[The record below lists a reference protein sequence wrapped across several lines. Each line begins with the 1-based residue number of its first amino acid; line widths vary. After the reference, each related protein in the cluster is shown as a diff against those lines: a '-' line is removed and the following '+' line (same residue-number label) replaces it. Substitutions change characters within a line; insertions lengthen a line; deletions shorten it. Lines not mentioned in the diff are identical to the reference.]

1 MKRLIVLLFISS
13 CANPVKEEKI
23 LFDGVDTILMQSRE
37 HIDTIVKFLP
47 KVDKQIEKA
56 EKQVLLN
63 VLSIKLQNAKL
74 KEDAKIVKTITIRDT
89 IIIKE
94 KTNFWGRKKTSTD
107 SISSIDSTEN
117 QWNNFFAKKTADYQW
132 SDFAVLLAL

>member
-13 CANPVKEEKI
+13 CANPVKEEKV
-23 LFDGVDTILMQSRE
+23 LFDRVDTILMQSRE
-37 HIDTIVKFLP
+37 RLDTIAKFLP

-56 EKQVLLN
+56 EKQVLSN
-63 VLSIKLQNAKL
+63 VQSIKMQNAKL

-117 QWNNFFAKKTADYQW
+117 Q
-132 SDFAVLLAL
+132 

>member
-13 CANPVKEEKI
+13 CANPVKEEKV
-23 LFDGVDTILMQSRE
+23 LFDRVDTILMQSRE

-117 QWNNFFAKKTADYQW
+117 Q
-132 SDFAVLLAL
+132 

>member
-47 KVDKQIEKA
+47 KVDKHIEKA
-56 EKQVLLN
+56 EKQVLSN
-63 VLSIKLQNAKL
+63 VQSIKLQNAKL

-94 KTNFWGRKKTSTD
+94 KTNFWGKKRTSTD
-107 SISSIDSTEN
+107 SISTIDSTEN
-117 QWNNFFAKKTADYQW
+117 QWNNSFVKKTADYQW
-132 SDFAVLLAL
+132 KDYADLSA